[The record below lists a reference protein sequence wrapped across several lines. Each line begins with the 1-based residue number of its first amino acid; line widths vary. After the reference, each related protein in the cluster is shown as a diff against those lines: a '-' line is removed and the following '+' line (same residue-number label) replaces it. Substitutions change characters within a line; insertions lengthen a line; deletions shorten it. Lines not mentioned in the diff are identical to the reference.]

1 MRFHIFASQN
11 SHKSTS
17 KELRKFEVED
27 EEMYGPAVEELE
39 GQGYQVNEVWVQDG
53 DRILINTQ
61 KPQSKSSSRRVRGGY
76 YPPR

>member
-11 SHKSTS
+11 SHKNTS
-17 KELRKFEVED
+17 KELQKFVVED

-39 GQGYQVNEVWVQDG
+39 GQGYEVNDVWVQDG
-53 DRILINTQ
+53 DRIRINTQ
-61 KPQSKSSSRRVRGGY
+61 RQQSNPSSRRVRGGY